1 MSCFND
7 IDYIREGHDSAYI
20 NGEKNMF
27 VSGFYDEPDDD
38 EEESWDDLPDEE
50 KQARLDALDKWHEW
64 MFGRKVTK

>member
-1 MSCFND
+1 
-7 IDYIREGHDSAYI
+7 
-20 NGEKNMF
+20 MF

-64 MFGRKVTK
+64 MFGGKVTK